1 MYTMDERVVEY
12 FKICTLRIG
21 NRRHVINDLTPSQ
34 IEIIIPKT
42 DLNVY
47 FKYKNYYAIN
57 DTIIGGNKANND
69 DNNNGTVDDDNADDN
84 NGASDDIADGSSK
97 HIILVY

>member
-1 MYTMDERVVEY
+1 MDERVVEY

-69 DNNNGTVDDDNADDN
+69 GNDDNDDDITGDIA
-84 NGASDDIADGSSK
+84 IADGSSK